1 VISDNALL
9 YTENTGGSEVTAE
22 IRFCVRFG
30 LLTDGTTPVEVNFLE
45 ALVTLNVDLTSGF
58 TIDDVAVVSKDK
70 FVRTANQVYQ
80 VVGFRCSDTDVLISD
95 AAAINQGTVVRVCV
109 TPDAEATADGIKMR
123 SIDSFTWTRALP
135 VPAVSQA
142 AIIGRDLPAAN
153 DLTTYTPCRGE
164 AICSF
169 ETILL
174 ANFYT
179 SLGAVTGSGVAS
191 MQFGTNAS
199 RRLRSGVRNLQED
212 DVAGGSE
219 FELDLSIAKAGNFQ
233 GNSAAS
239 SMSLMSM
246 LSLLSLA
253 LLACSKF

>member
-1 VISDNALL
+1 
-9 YTENTGGSEVTAE
+9 
-22 IRFCVRFG
+22 
-30 LLTDGTTPVEVNFLE
+30 
-45 ALVTLNVDLTSGF
+45 
-58 TIDDVAVVSKDK
+58 
-70 FVRTANQVYQ
+70 
-80 VVGFRCSDTDVLISD
+80 
-95 AAAINQGTVVRVCV
+95 V
-109 TPDAEATADGIKMR
+109 TPDVEATADGIKMR
-123 SIDSFTWTRALP
+123 SIDSFTWTRAIP
-135 VPAVSQA
+135 VPGVSQA
-142 AIIGRDLPAAN
+142 AIISRDTVADNNLTIM
-153 DLTTYTPCRGE
+153 DLCRGF
-164 AICSF
+164 AICCF
-169 ETILL
+169 ETLL
-174 ANFYT
+174 FASFYT
-179 SLGAVTGSGVAS
+179 SLDEVTGSGVAS